1 MKENYYIYFSHL
13 KTLEKEITVSKN
25 DLDDLNHVNNVIYI
39 HWVQEI
45 AKEHWKSLV
54 SNEIIKNYYWVLLEH
69 QIKYLNPALL
79 NDKIM
84 IKTYIEK
91 TEGIRSNRIVE
102 IYNRNNDKLLVKS
115 KTIWCLINAKTNKP
129 NRITDEIRKAFN
141 R

>member
-1 MKENYYIYFSHL
+1 MKI
-13 KTLEKEITVSKN
+13 LEKEITVSKN

-102 IYNRNNDKLLVKS
+102 IYNSNNDKLLVKS

>member
-1 MKENYYIYFSHL
+1 M
-13 KTLEKEITVSKN
+13 KTLEKEITVSEN

>member
-1 MKENYYIYFSHL
+1 M
-13 KTLEKEITVSKN
+13 KTLEKEIAVSEN

-45 AKEHWKSLV
+45 AKNHWKSLV

-102 IYNRNNDKLLVKS
+102 IYNSNNDKLLVKS

>member
-1 MKENYYIYFSHL
+1 MKI
-13 KTLEKEITVSKN
+13 LEKEITVSKN

>member
-1 MKENYYIYFSHL
+1 MKI
-13 KTLEKEITVSKN
+13 LEKEITVSKN
-25 DLDDLNHVNNVIYI
+25 DLDDLNHVNNVIYV

>member
-1 MKENYYIYFSHL
+1 M

-91 TEGIRSNRIVE
+91 NEGIRSNRIVE
-102 IYNRNNDKLLVKS
+102 IYNSNNDKLLVKS

>member
-1 MKENYYIYFSHL
+1 M

-54 SNEIIKNYYWVLLEH
+54 SNEMIKNYYWVLLEH

>member
-1 MKENYYIYFSHL
+1 MNS
-13 KTLEKEITVSKN
+13 LEQEITVTKN

-39 HWVQEI
+39 QWIQEI
-45 AKEHWKSLV
+45 AKNHWKSLV
-54 SNEIIKNYYWVLLEH
+54 SDEIKDNYYWVLLEH

-102 IYNRNNDKLLVKS
+102 IYNSNNDKLLVKS